1 MQFELISKKELETI
15 AKNAVSDIGEQLSS
29 EKEGRCAHISKEIHK
44 KLNKLGI
51 KNNIIEILSGYIGKE
66 EKESNVRHY
75 YVFIYDGNI
84 IVDTQLWQINQQPK
98 NLNKRKVVFTYEE
111 YQKYF
116 RPTETNKIKT
126 INKRLS

>member
-1 MQFELISKKELETI
+1 MRKELETI
-15 AKNAVSDIGEQLSS
+15 AKDAVSDVGEQLSC
-29 EKEGRCAHISKEIHK
+29 ENEGRCAHISKEIHK

-51 KNNIIEILSGYIGKE
+51 KNDIIEVLSGYIGKE

-75 YVFIYDGNI
+75 YVFIYEGNI

-98 NLNKRKVVFTYEE
+98 NLDKRKVVFTYEE

-116 RPTETNKIKT
+116 RPTETNKI
-126 INKRLS
+126 S

>member
-1 MQFELISKKELETI
+1 MRKELETI
-15 AKNAVSDIGEQLSS
+15 AKDVVSDIGEQLSCES
-29 EKEGRCAHISKEIHK
+29 EGRCAYISKDIHK

-51 KNNIIEILSGYIGKE
+51 KNDIIEILSGYIGKE
-66 EKESNVRHY
+66 KKESNVRHY

-98 NLNKRKVVFTYEE
+98 NLDKRKVVFTYEE

-116 RPTETNKIKT
+116 RPTETNKI
-126 INKRLS
+126 N